1 MSESDKV
8 LEALGAVGLP
18 VGASL
23 LSFATGAALLLDDA
37 KDFGELVSTG
47 LIPLVGTNDPHPH
60 HWILGLL
67 LMCGGLLG
75 IGLSL
80 MSLVTS
86 DPKVVE
92 ELRNRAEELR
102 IARKTLP
109 PNMLEAFLKG

>member
-1 MSESDKV
+1 
-8 LEALGAVGLP
+8 
-18 VGASL
+18 
-23 LSFATGAALLLDDA
+23 
-37 KDFGELVSTG
+37 
-47 LIPLVGTNDPHPH
+47 
-60 HWILGLL
+60 
-67 LMCGGLLG
+67 MCGGLLG